1 MVHKKHPSKMQL
13 HEYTNVECR
22 RTFLFSSNS
31 EGDKESEEER
41 KKSSHRISA
50 FRLMFQR
57 K

>member
-22 RTFLFSSNS
+22 STFLFSSNS
-31 EGDKESEEER
+31 EGDKDSEEER